1 MHRTFVAP
9 HAIRIVASLAGAAY
23 VLAGCA
29 VSPAAAP
36 PLDPKVTIPAQWSS
50 DAPGAPGVVA
60 AIDSR
65 WWTAWGDP
73 VLTDWVERALQANTD
88 VAAALAAVAQA
99 RALRD
104 VAQAATGPSLG
115 AGASA
120 QRAQTGDT
128 VARTNLGAKLDASWE
143 IDLFGRRA
151 AALQAGQADMQASE
165 AALGQVRV
173 TLAAEVV
180 TTYLEA
186 WGVRERLRVTQE
198 SLRAQE
204 EALQLTQWRA
214 QAGLASDLDVQTAR
228 AAVEQVRA
236 SIPALQAS
244 ARQARHALAVLA
256 GQAPGVAVPEP
267 PAAPPE
273 PPAAWSLP
281 VPADVLRQRPDVAA
295 AEARLQAAFARS
307 RQAQA
312 ARWPTLN
319 IGGTLSLAAPRVSD
333 LFDAAALTRSL
344 TLALAASVFDG
355 GAAQAQVRAQEAAIE
370 QARAALQGVLLAA
383 LRDVENALVALA
395 ADRERLG
402 HLQAAVAAAAE
413 AEALASQ
420 RYRAGLIDYRTL
432 LDAQRT
438 LLSLQGE
445 LAAAR
450 TAWATDHVRLIKALG
465 GGWAPTADGTAL
477 SATPH

>member
-1 MHRTFVAP
+1 M
-9 HAIRIVASLAGAAY
+9 
-23 VLAGCA
+23 
-29 VSPAAAP
+29 
-36 PLDPKVTIPAQWSS
+36 TIPAQWSS

-73 VLTDWVERALQANTD
+73 VLTDWVERALRANTD

-120 QRAQTGDT
+120 QRAQTGDA

-180 TTYLEA
+180 TTYWEI
-186 WGVRERLRVTQE
+186 WGLRERLRVTQE
-198 SLRAQE
+198 NLRAQE

-281 VPADVLRQRPDVAA
+281 VPVDVLRQRPDVAA

-319 IGGTLSLAAPRVSD
+319 VGGTLSLAAPRWPTLNVGGTLSLAAPRVTE

-344 TLALAASVFDG
+344 ALALAASVFDG

-438 LLSLQGE
+438 LLAVQGE

-465 GGWAPTADGTAL
+465 GGWAPPADGTAL

>member
-1 MHRTFVAP
+1 MHRILVVPQTV
-9 HAIRIVASLAGAAY
+9 RIVGSLVGAVA

-29 VSPAAAP
+29 VSPAALPSPGA
-36 PLDPKVTIPAQWSS
+36 KVAIPAQWS
-50 DAPGAPGVVA
+50 AQAPGVPAAVA
-60 AIDSR
+60 AIDPR
-65 WWTAWGDP
+65 WWVAWGDP
-73 VLTDWVERALQANTD
+73 ALADWVERALQANTD

-115 AGASA
+115 VGASA
-120 QRAQTGDT
+120 QRAQTGDAA
-128 VARTNLGAKLDASWE
+128 ARTSLGAKLDASWE

-151 AALQAGQADMQASE
+151 AALQAGQADVWASQAT
-165 AALGQVRV
+165 LGQVRV

-180 TTYLEA
+180 TAYLEL
-186 WGVRERLRVTQE
+186 WGLRERLRVTQA
-198 SLRAQE
+198 SLHAQE

-214 QAGLASDLDVQTAR
+214 QAGLASELDVQTAR

-244 ARQARHALAVLA
+244 AQQARHALAVLA
-256 GQAPGVAVPEP
+256 GQPPGAPVPEP
-267 PAAPPE
+267 PAAPLQ

-319 IGGTLSLAAPRVSD
+319 VGGTLSVAAPRVTE

-344 TLALAASVFDG
+344 ALALAASVFDG
-355 GAAQAQVRAQEAAIE
+355 GAAQAQVRAQEAAVE
-370 QARAALQGVLLAA
+370 QAHAALQGALLSA

-395 ADRERLG
+395 ADRQRLD
-402 HLQAAVAAAAE
+402 HLQTAVAAAAE
-413 AEALASQ
+413 AETLASQ

-438 LLSLQGE
+438 LLAVQGE
-445 LAAAR
+445 LA
-450 TAWATDHVRLIKALG
+450 TAQTTWATNHVRLIKALG
-465 GGWAPTADGTAL
+465 GGWAPPADGAAL